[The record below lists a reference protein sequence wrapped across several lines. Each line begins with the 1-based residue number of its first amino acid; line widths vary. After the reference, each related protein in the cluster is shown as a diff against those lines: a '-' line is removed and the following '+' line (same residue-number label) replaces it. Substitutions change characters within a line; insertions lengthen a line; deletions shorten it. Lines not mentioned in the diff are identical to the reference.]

1 MQGFTTMRFIIGG
14 HMGSPKPTI
23 RAVVSLVLAFV
34 VASVFTLSSFAAS
47 TKKGPTGGNVG
58 GRIGKTLLDA
68 PKGRLVGTGRVTIDG
83 DEARSGAT
91 VLSGSTIATA
101 TDGNAGIDLGS
112 LGRFELQPNTT
123 ITLMFTPNSVQVRM
137 NGGGLTAH
145 TLPGV
150 TCRVTL
156 LSTYTKVIV
165 ASGEVKVNSAGTDRN
180 LVSGQ
185 ESRFMQGSEATTM
198 GESVFTAEG
207 DSDRRVAAAT
217 HGGGRTV
224 SGGAAGAITL
234 AGLAGGVALGV
245 ALGSNNSGR
254 SPLPKP
260 STVVP

>member
-1 MQGFTTMRFIIGG
+1 
-14 HMGSPKPTI
+14 
-23 RAVVSLVLAFV
+23 VSLVLAFA

-58 GRIGKTLLDA
+58 GRVGKTLLDA
-68 PKGRLVGTGRVTIDG
+68 PTGKLVGTGRITIDG

-91 VLSGSTIATA
+91 VLSGNIITTA
-101 TDGNAGIDLGS
+101 TDGNASIDLGP
-112 LGRFELQPNTT
+112 LGRFELHPNTT

-156 LSTYTKVIV
+156 MSAYTKVIV

-185 ESRFMQGSEATTM
+185 ESRFMLGSEATTM

-207 DSDRRVAAAT
+207 DPDRRLAT
-217 HGGGRTV
+217 ASHSSGRTV

-234 AGLAGGVALGV
+234 AGVAGGVAAGIV
-245 ALGSNNSGR
+245 LGSNHNSGY

>member
-1 MQGFTTMRFIIGG
+1 
-14 HMGSPKPTI
+14 MGSSKPTT
-23 RAVVSLVLAFV
+23 RAAVSLVLAFA

-58 GRIGKTLLDA
+58 GRVGKTLLDA
-68 PKGRLVGTGRVTIDG
+68 PTGRLVGTGRITIDG

-91 VLSGSTIATA
+91 VLSGSIIQTA
-101 TDGNAGIDLGS
+101 TDGNASVDLGP

-137 NGGGLTAH
+137 NSGGLTAH
-145 TLPGV
+145 TLPGIA
-150 TCRVTL
+150 CRVTL
-156 LSTYTKVIV
+156 MSAYTRVTV
-165 ASGEVKVNSAGTDRN
+165 ASGEVKVHSVGTDQN

-185 ESRFMQGSEATTM
+185 ASRFMLGSEATTM

-207 DSDRRVAAAT
+207 DSDRRVVTASS
-217 HGGGRTV
+217 GGGRTV

-234 AGLAGGVALGV
+234 AGVAGGVAAGIV
-245 ALGSNNSGR
+245 LGSNHNHAY

>member
-1 MQGFTTMRFIIGG
+1 
-14 HMGSPKPTI
+14 MGSSKPTI
-23 RAVVSLVLAFV
+23 RVVGSLVLAFV
-34 VASVFTLSSFAAS
+34 VASVFSLSSFAAS
-47 TKKGPTGGNVG
+47 TRKGPTGGNAG
-58 GRIGKTLLDA
+58 GRVGKTLPDA
-68 PKGRLVGTGRVTIDG
+68 PTGRLVGTGRITIDG

-101 TDGNAGIDLGS
+101 MDGNAGIDLAA

-207 DSDRRVAAAT
+207 DSDRRVATAT
-217 HGGGRTV
+217 SGGRTV
-224 SGGAAGAITL
+224 SGGTAGVITL
-234 AGLAGGVALGV
+234 AGLAGGVAIGV
-245 ALGSNNSGR
+245 IAGSNNNTAR

>member
-1 MQGFTTMRFIIGG
+1 MVLPKIRF
-14 HMGSPKPTI
+14 
-23 RAVVSLVLAFV
+23 RAVVSMALALV
-34 VASVFTLSSFAAS
+34 VAIVFTLSSFAAS
-47 TKKGPTGGNVG
+47 TRKGLTGGNVG
-58 GRIGKTLLDA
+58 GRVSKTLLDA
-68 PKGRLVGTGRVTIDG
+68 PTGRLVGTGRITIDG

-91 VLSGSTIATA
+91 VLSGSIISTA
-101 TDGNAGIDLGS
+101 RDGNAGVDLGP

-123 ITLMFTPNSVQVRM
+123 ITLMFTPSSVQVRM

-150 TCRVTL
+150 SCRVTL
-156 LSTYTKVIV
+156 MSAYTKVMV

-185 ESRFMQGSEATTM
+185 ESRFMLGSEATTM

-207 DSDRRVAAAT
+207 DSDRRVATAT
-217 HGGGRTV
+217 YGGRTV
-224 SGGAAGAITL
+224 SGGTAGAITL
-234 AGLAGGVALGV
+234 AGLAGGIAIGV
-245 ALGSNNSGR
+245 ALGSNNNHGY